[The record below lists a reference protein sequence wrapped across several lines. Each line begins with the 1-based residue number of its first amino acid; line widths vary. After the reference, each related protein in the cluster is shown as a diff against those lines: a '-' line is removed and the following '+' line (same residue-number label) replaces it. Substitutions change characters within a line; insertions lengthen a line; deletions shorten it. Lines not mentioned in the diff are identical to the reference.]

1 MPSYCE
7 QCLLSLRPS
16 AGAHVFDLLQVWR
29 LDSGDYATVAEAV
42 VRTWERRAAEA
53 AAEDPS
59 RPPLPRP
66 RFMHSNLKD
75 VDMVLEMCRSA
86 ARRSTVG

>member
-1 MPSYCE
+1 M
-7 QCLLSLRPS
+7 LTRDLF

-29 LDSGDYATVAEAV
+29 LDSGDYASVAEAV

-75 VDMVLEMCRSA
+75 VDMVLDMCRLFPA
-86 ARRSTVG
+86 GKKFFLERS